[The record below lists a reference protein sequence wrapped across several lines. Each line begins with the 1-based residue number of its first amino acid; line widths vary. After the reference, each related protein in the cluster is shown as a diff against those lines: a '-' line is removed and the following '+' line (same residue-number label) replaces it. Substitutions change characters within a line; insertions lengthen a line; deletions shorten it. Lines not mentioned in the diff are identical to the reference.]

1 VNRLTVFCCFTAFTG
16 LAFTGNRS
24 DFSAQAAPILIK
36 RCLGCHNEQLKNG
49 NISFFD
55 RESLLKD
62 GSRGPAIVPGRPEA
76 SILIETLRHDGDIQ
90 MPPGRKLPV
99 REIMILTEWIKHG
112 AVWDTKLQPKK

>member
-1 VNRLTVFCCFTAFTG
+1 LNRLAFFCGFTALTCQ
-16 LAFTGNRS
+16 AFAGHRS
-24 DFSAQAAPILIK
+24 DFAAQAAPILIK

-55 RESLLKD
+55 RESLLKN

-90 MPPGRKLPV
+90 MPPGRKLRA

-112 AVWDTKLQPKK
+112 AVRDTKLQLKK